1 MSVSVKALLNKK
13 VSERDVYEF
22 VKSNI
27 ALENDAELRI
37 SNLDDTNSNEYGNLY
52 GHIYVLTQ
60 NMDEVKRYRDIFF
73 YQSSGYD
80 YKDINGGN
88 ECLGLSLHCDDEGQR
103 IIKKIVEYFGGYY
116 IANDCADCEEE
127 GYYVYYRENFKYLS
141 INKQNS
147 LESKLWNAITSDVKY
162 KPLLNN
168 FGILKS
174 LLKENPSLTNKEFNK
189 GDLVYHTELKQV
201 GKFEDWDRDDN
212 MVYVNFEDEDG
223 YEDTRRVSVSALKKL
238 I

>member
-1 MSVSVKALLNKK
+1 MGVCVKALLNKK

-22 VKSNI
+22 VKNSI

-37 SNLDDTNSNEYGNLY
+37 SNLDDIKNNEYGNLY
-52 GHIYVLTQ
+52 GHVYVLAQ
-60 NMDEVKRYRDIFF
+60 NMDGLKRYRDIFF
-73 YQSSGYD
+73 YQSNGYD
-80 YKDINGGN
+80 YKDINGGS
-88 ECLGLSLHCDDEGQR
+88 ECLGLSLHCDDEGQN

-116 IANDCADCEEE
+116 IANDCADCEKD
-127 GYYVYYRENFKYLS
+127 GYAVYYRENFEYLS

-147 LESKLWNAITSDVKY
+147 LESKLWDAITSDNKY

-174 LLKENPSLTNKEFNK
+174 LLKENPSLTNKEFNE
-189 GDLVYHTELKQV
+189 GDLVYHMGLKQI
-201 GKFEDWDRDDN
+201 GKFESWDIDDN
-212 MVYVNFEDEDG
+212 TVNVIFEDDG
-223 YEDTRRVSVSALKKL
+223 YEDCKRVSASALKKL